1 MHKIDGA
8 GHLNGDFVAEDP
20 GNNQP
25 GTLVTPAWLNAVQ
38 EEIANVITSTGD
50 ELDKADNTQLNQAIE
65 NKILA
70 LVSSRVGEIAIIT
83 ATSAP
88 TNAMKTNGTLINRA
102 SYPLL
107 WEYAEASGNIE
118 VDDATWLANKAANG
132 TNGKFSPGNGATTMR
147 IPDLRGDFIRI
158 ASDGSSVDSGR
169 VVGSFQQDLIKEHDH
184 SSGFSAQ
191 VQAAAGGLN
200 FWAGAL
206 SSNTGKT
213 GGTETRPRNTAYI
226 AVIYYK

>member
-1 MHKIDGA
+1 MHKIDAA
-8 GHLNGDFVAEDP
+8 GHVNNEFVEEDAATNRP
-20 GNNQP
+20 P
-25 GTLVTPAWLNAVQ
+25 TYFSADWFNAVQ
-38 EEIANVITSTGD
+38 AEIANVITSTGD
-50 ELDKADNTQLNQAIE
+50 VLDKGDNTQLNQAIE

-83 ATSAP
+83 ANAAP
-88 TNAMKTNGTLINRA
+88 TNAMKTNGALINRA

-158 ASDGSSVDSGR
+158 ASDGSSVDSAR

-206 SSNTGKT
+206 SSNTGKA
-213 GGTETRPRNTAYI
+213 GGNETRPRNTAYI